1 MNDQQIETEIQAKG
15 LTAPRVRLADIEDAI
30 ERIDIV
36 KHVSTSGQV
45 LRWAVL
51 NMRNGF
57 AITGRPS
64 CSVSPENDNDELGKK
79 IATDNA
85 ISEAWPLLGYAL
97 KERLAAV
104 PADFRDRVR
113 LELRE
118 LDAKIDALA
127 KFMPTETFGK
137 LTTEEQDR
145 MTAQLA
151 AMQDYSGCLTE
162 RVAAFTA

>member
-1 MNDQQIETEIQAKG
+1 MNDQQIENEIQAKG

-36 KHVSTSGQV
+36 KHVSASGQV

-97 KERLAAV
+97 KERLAGPTDAQV
-104 PADFRDRVR
+104 NGFLSWHPPVDFSPDGGISFKPSPEISQWPSGTNLLNAQQARDMLKQV
-113 LELRE
+113 L
-118 LDAKIDALA
+118 
-127 KFMPTETFGK
+127 G
-137 LTTEEQDR
+137 
-145 MTAQLA
+145 
-151 AMQDYSGCLTE
+151 S
-162 RVAAFTA
+162 

>member
-1 MNDQQIETEIQAKG
+1 MNDQAIEQQIQAKG

-30 ERIDIV
+30 ERVDIV

-85 ISEAWPLLGYAL
+85 ISEAWALLGYAL
-97 KERLAAV
+97 KDRLAAPTPEQVSRFLTWPV
-104 PADFRDRVR
+104 PAHVHPDGAPGQPGRTGTN
-113 LELRE
+113 L
-118 LDAKIDALA
+118 LDA
-127 KFMPTETFGK
+127 P
-137 LTTEEQDR
+137 
-145 MTAQLA
+145 TAQE
-151 AMQDYSGCLTE
+151 MLTHVL
-162 RVAAFTA
+162 RG

>member
-1 MNDQQIETEIQAKG
+1 MNDQTIEQEIQAKG

-30 ERIDIV
+30 KSIDIV
-36 KHVSTSGQV
+36 KHVSASGQV

-85 ISEAWPLLGYAL
+85 ISEAWALLGYEL
-97 KERLAAV
+97 KSRLAGPTPEQVSRFLTWPV
-104 PADFRDRVR
+104 PAHVYPDGAPGQPGRTGTN
-113 LELRE
+113 L
-118 LDAKIDALA
+118 LDA
-127 KFMPTETFGK
+127 P
-137 LTTEEQDR
+137 
-145 MTAQLA
+145 TAQKML
-151 AMQDYSGCLTE
+151 QHVLGS
-162 RVAAFTA
+162 

>member
-1 MNDQQIETEIQAKG
+1 MNDQQIEKEVQAKG

-30 ERIDIV
+30 KSIDIV
-36 KHVSTSGQV
+36 KHVSASGQV

-85 ISEAWPLLGYAL
+85 ISEAWALLGYEL
-97 KERLAAV
+97 KSRLAGPTPEQVSRFLTWPV
-104 PADFRDRVR
+104 PPHVYPDGAPGQPGRTGTN
-113 LELRE
+113 L
-118 LDAKIDALA
+118 LDA
-127 KFMPTETFGK
+127 P
-137 LTTEEQDR
+137 
-145 MTAQLA
+145 TAQE
-151 AMQDYSGCLTE
+151 MLTHVL
-162 RVAAFTA
+162 RG

>member
-1 MNDQQIETEIQAKG
+1 MSDHAIEQEIQAKG

-36 KHVSTSGQV
+36 KHVSASGQV

-97 KERLAAV
+97 KDKLAAV
-104 PADFRDRVR
+104 PKDFRDRVR
-113 LELRE
+113 AESAE
-118 LDAKIDALA
+118 LDDRIKKLAAFLPTDACHALPA
-127 KFMPTETFGK
+127 
-137 LTTEEQDR
+137 EEQER
-145 MTAQLA
+145 LCSQLA
-151 AMQDYSGCLTE
+151 AMQDYSNCLAE
-162 RVAAFTA
+162 RIDAFMA